1 MPGSGSH
8 HQPARRG
15 PRRRALGLLLG
26 ISLATAVLADTEARV
41 QFAVPAST
49 LPAALIELARQ
60 AQLSLVFATAN
71 VPSNPTVAITGTL
84 SPRQALERLLEGSG
98 LVPAYLGDNV
108 VSIGPPC
115 NSAAD
120 CAPAAAQP
128 GTEAERYV
136 DARVI
141 EQIIVREQLRTGS
154 HIKQA
159 NYLGSGPVHV
169 LGAPEIEASGAQSLG
184 DLLRF
189 MPAVIG
195 NQTSTAVSNGGD
207 GTATVTL
214 RGLPAGNTLVLVNGR
229 RRPGRGRLRPQ
240 HAGPRRGGAHRDIEG
255 RRLGGV
261 RLGCHRGRGEHH
273 HEERL

>member
-8 HQPARRG
+8 RPPARRG

-108 VSIGPPC
+108 VAIGPPC

-120 CAPAAAQP
+120 CFCRAMTPW
-128 GTEAERYV
+128 
-136 DARVI
+136 
-141 EQIIVREQLRTGS
+141 S
-154 HIKQA
+154 
-159 NYLGSGPVHV
+159 
-169 LGAPEIEASGAQSLG
+169 
-184 DLLRF
+184 
-189 MPAVIG
+189 
-195 NQTSTAVSNGGD
+195 
-207 GTATVTL
+207 
-214 RGLPAGNTLVLVNGR
+214 
-229 RRPGRGRLRPQ
+229 
-240 HAGPRRGGAHRDIEG
+240 
-255 RRLGGV
+255 
-261 RLGCHRGRGEHH
+261 
-273 HEERL
+273 

>member
-1 MPGSGSH
+1 MPGNGSH
-8 HQPARRG
+8 HQPARHG
-15 PRRRALGLLLG
+15 PRWRTLGLLLG

-71 VPSNPTVAITGTL
+71 VPNNPTVAITGTL
-84 SPRQALERLLEGSG
+84 SPRLALERLLEGSG

-120 CAPAAAQP
+120 CAPAPAAAQP
-128 GTEAERYV
+128 GTGAERYV

-141 EQIIVREQLRTGS
+141 EQIIVRGQLRTGS
-154 HIKQA
+154 HINQA

-169 LGAPEIEASGAQSLG
+169 LSAPEIEASGAQSLG

-195 NQTSTAVSNGGD
+195 NQTSTA
-207 GTATVTL
+207 GTST
-214 RGLPAGNTLVLVNGR
+214 P
-229 RRPGRGRLRPQ
+229 P
-240 HAGPRRGGAHRDIEG
+240 
-255 RRLGGV
+255 
-261 RLGCHRGRGEHH
+261 
-273 HEERL
+273 ER